1 MGVLYF
7 MNTQQLQKATLKE
20 LVDFYI
26 QRESGIPNLLVEDLL
41 EDKLEILMDF
51 EIAIDDALSPK
62 DGFDYDEMVRQ
73 EIQRLNDNPNS

>member
-1 MGVLYF
+1 

-41 EDKLEILMDF
+41 ENKLEILMDF
-51 EIAIDDALSPK
+51 EIAIDDALNPSE
-62 DGFDYDEMVRQ
+62 DEQ
-73 EIQRLNDNPNS
+73 

>member
-1 MGVLYF
+1 

-41 EDKLEILMDF
+41 ENKLEILMDF
-51 EIAIDDALSPK
+51 EIAIDDALNP
-62 DGFDYDEMVRQ
+62 GEDEQ
-73 EIQRLNDNPNS
+73 

>member
-1 MGVLYF
+1 

>member
-1 MGVLYF
+1 

-41 EDKLEILMDF
+41 ENKLEILMDF
-51 EIAIDDALSPK
+51 EIAIDDALKP
-62 DGFDYDEMVRQ
+62 GEDEQ
-73 EIQRLNDNPNS
+73 